1 MNTNDVEM
9 LVRIVLVLVVCVGL
23 FIILREAVLWYWKIN
38 KIVDLLETQN
48 AILKAILKKEEK
60 EKIDQ

>member
-1 MNTNDVEM
+1 M